1 MHEDNSLQM
10 GQNIRARS
18 FKVKREFSQKAEEKY
33 IKIKRK
39 KYGKTRSKKGR
50 SKERREVT
58 GEVFLVLNLVMDKT
72 KQIMEDQ
79 AKASRMWKHHSEGGQ
94 ASIADQ
100 L

>member
-39 KYGKTRSKKGR
+39 KYGKTRGKKGR
-50 SKERREVT
+50 SKERREEA
-58 GEVFLVLNLVMDKT
+58 GQVFDVQKLCDGQN
-72 KQIMEDQ
+72 EANNGRPE
-79 AKASRMWKHHSEGGQ
+79 AKAERRSDDEC
-94 ASIADQ
+94 
-100 L
+100 